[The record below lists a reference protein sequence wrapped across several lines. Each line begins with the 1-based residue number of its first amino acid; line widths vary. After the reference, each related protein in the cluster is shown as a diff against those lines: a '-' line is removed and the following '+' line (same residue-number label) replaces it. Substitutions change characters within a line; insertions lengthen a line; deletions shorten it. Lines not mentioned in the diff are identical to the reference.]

1 MYLKQK
7 KKKNQ
12 KKANFFKYIENESK
26 GINYDLFKNYFNFVA
41 PTVLP
46 KKKILF
52 ETKDKKKNNDF
63 EELIQVKWSNL
74 KDEIEKMSKEE
85 IENEKQDKI
94 LKILKKSLILIKKF
108 KNNQDKD

>member
-1 MYLKQK
+1 MNQRILIMICLKFILILQHLLFCQK
-7 KKKNQ
+7 KK
-12 KKANFFKYIENESK
+12 
-26 GINYDLFKNYFNFVA
+26 
-41 PTVLP
+41 
-46 KKKILF
+46 LF

-85 IENEKQDKI
+85 IENEEQDKI